1 MVKMRKGILFGVI
14 ASESIHIF
22 CCVLPTVFSVLSLLA
37 GMGMIPT
44 MPGFIDDLHHIIHD
58 YEIPM
63 IIVSAVIL
71 IVGWILYLCA
81 QKMDCS
87 VEGEGCCAQ
96 PCAPKKD
103 RTKIV
108 MIVATLLFVVN
119 VSVYFGFH
127 YQYEHLDHDDHHI
140 ESHQGHNHSGHDH

>member
-1 MVKMRKGILFGVI
+1 MEKMRKGILFGVV

-22 CCVLPTVFSVLSLLA
+22 CCVLPTIFSIMSLLA
-37 GMGMIPT
+37 GMGMIAV
-44 MPGFIDDLHHIIHD
+44 MPGFIEDMHHMIHD

-63 IIVSAVIL
+63 IIASGVIL
-71 IVGWILYLCA
+71 AIGWALYTWSTR
-81 QKMDCS
+81 MNCS
-87 VEGEGCCAQ
+87 EEKGSTCCHE

-108 MIVATLLFVVN
+108 MMIATVLFIVN

-127 YQYEHLDHDDHHI
+127 RANDIDTHHDSHQIESHHDHDHHI
-140 ESHQGHNHSGHDH
+140 H